1 LEDEKH
7 WADEKAQAVSWLP
20 KLPNGEAVF
29 GRRLSSEA
37 DFHLVE
43 LVGSSFTGVAS
54 DPGDRFPSFVGG
66 IFGEEPAA

>member
-1 LEDEKH
+1 MEDEKL
-7 WADEKAQAVSWLP
+7 WTDEKAQAVGWLP
-20 KLPNGEAVF
+20 EFANREAVL
-29 GRRLSSEA
+29 GRRLGFEA
-37 DFHLVE
+37 DLHLVE